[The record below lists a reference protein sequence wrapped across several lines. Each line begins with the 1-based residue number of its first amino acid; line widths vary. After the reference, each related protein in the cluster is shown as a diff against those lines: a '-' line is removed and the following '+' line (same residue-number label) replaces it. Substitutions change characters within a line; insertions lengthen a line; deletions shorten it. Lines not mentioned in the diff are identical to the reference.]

1 MKKTNNTSIFS
12 LFSRRNRLLLGMI
25 VVATLSAIA
34 ASLLVGVDTVS
45 PNTIA
50 KQFTAHHVAI
60 RVPDLEKAVN
70 WYQDVFGAS
79 VIRRSQVPNIDP
91 EIEIAMMEINN
102 GFHIEL
108 VGGGNPERP
117 VPPPAGIAE
126 DYRVE
131 GYKHVCFAVEDLDRV
146 LAHFREKKVDVFYQ
160 VARKDLGV
168 RIALIK
174 DLNRHIIELYQSI

>member
-108 VGGGNPERP
+108 VSTLR
-117 VPPPAGIAE
+117 
-126 DYRVE
+126 
-131 GYKHVCFAVEDLDRV
+131 
-146 LAHFREKKVDVFYQ
+146 
-160 VARKDLGV
+160 
-168 RIALIK
+168 
-174 DLNRHIIELYQSI
+174 